1 MVVLLA
7 FFWTVFDISE
17 FLFVGASG
25 IIAGGSV
32 IVFGGM
38 SDGNNFAAFLVEGFY
53 AGLAVF
59 TLGLAAWY
67 LELPKREV
75 ALGTFILG
83 CAYPVMFAMESL
95 IEIEFPAVFIS
106 LAILSI
112 LFTASLAMLSDR
124 YLLDQFRAS
133 GINTLIV
140 TFALALVLQSVVV
153 VFYFPQDGKELVVFG
168 AGERVLG
175 TIIPKKSVDIFG
187 ASIRNIRI
195 IALVL
200 TILAAILLYIFIW
213 FSKTGMA
220 LRAVSQDEEA
230 AALAGIDIRK
240 TTAIVSGIGMG
251 LVAFAAVFTSSF
263 AATPWWAPQ
272 MGWWVLI
279 MAIAVVTLGGEGSLP
294 GSVIGAFIIGYT
306 EILIASAPGTTVLL
320 GAIVY
325 IQSLSVAVPLVI
337 VIIVMIFKP
346 EGLFGEKPELEA

>member
-1 MVVLLA
+1 
-7 FFWTVFDISE
+7 
-17 FLFVGASG
+17 
-25 IIAGGSV
+25 
-32 IVFGGM
+32 
-38 SDGNNFAAFLVEGFY
+38 
-53 AGLAVF
+53 
-59 TLGLAAWY
+59 
-67 LELPKREV
+67 
-75 ALGTFILG
+75 
-83 CAYPVMFAMESL
+83 MFAVEEL
-95 IEIEFPAVFIS
+95 TGIEFPAVFIS

-140 TFALALVLQSVVV
+140 TFALALVLQSLVH
-153 VFYFPQDGKELVVFG
+153 VFYFPKDGNQLVVFG

-175 TIIPKKSVDIFG
+175 TIIPKKSIDIFG

-200 TILAAILLYIFIW
+200 SILAGIILYLFIW

-306 EILIASAPGTTVLL
+306 EILIASAPGTTLLL
-320 GAIVY
+320 GATVY
-325 IQSLSVAVPLVI
+325 YQSLSVAVPLVI
-337 VIIVMIFKP
+337 VLIVMIFKP